1 MGMVITHNM
10 TAAFVSRQYGIVST
24 DAAKTSEKLSS
35 GYRINRSA
43 DDAAGLSIS
52 EKMRA
57 QIRGLNR
64 ASDNIQDGIS
74 LLQVAEGALNETHS
88 ILQRMREL
96 AVQGANDTNA
106 QEDRDAIQKEL
117 DQLMEEVDRIANSTS
132 FNEEIFPLKEINN
145 INVTPG
151 VSWVLPEYLSIHE
164 FSVTAVQDTIYD
176 GVLYSAGDV
185 IQASTLLY
193 DRSKDKRDGDTYKID
208 ARYDVFRLS
217 YHVDGRYG
225 IGGGNVSK
233 DFATLE
239 EVIQNEEQQIKY
251 SMTPSHSSYGMKIEL
266 SDICYDEDGYIY
278 LSTPNIESYLGGN
291 AQDGQVSHG
300 GGALMIS
307 SGSAFKMNKVEDI
320 EANASKD
327 IWIQMG
333 AKANQG
339 MYLNLVDATANGI
352 GLTDISV
359 SDHDKASSAISTIDG
374 AINKVSEYRSNFG
387 AQQNRLE
394 HAKAIADNTA
404 ENTQAAE
411 SRIRDTDMSEEM
423 VKMTKHN
430 ILAQVGQSMLAQ
442 ANQSNQYVLGLL
454 Q

>member
-10 TAAFVSRQYGIVST
+10 TAAFASRQYGIVST

-74 LLQVAEGALNETHS
+74 LLQVAEGALDETHS

-106 QEDRDAIQKEL
+106 QEDRDAIRKEL

-132 FNEEIFPLKEINN
+132 FNEEIHPLTGKTSASNLGN
-145 INVTPG
+145 AG
-151 VSWVLPEYLSIHE
+151 RSLPSYLSIQNCTITNTSGKDVKWDGIIYHDGE
-164 FSVTAVQDTIYD
+164 NFSANYLMYDANKDSESINPMVYAMVLYGEAAILCDLALGEENAVLGAAEQSAGGGRTINGWGTEPD
-176 GVLYSAGDV
+176 GVIYFSTNNSTGKVYFGLSSDGINWVVDRWRDPAREHLY
-185 IQASTLLY
+185 
-193 DRSKDKRDGDTYKID
+193 
-208 ARYDVFRLS
+208 FR
-217 YHVDGRYG
+217 VDEEN
-225 IGGGNVSK
+225 NVNK
-233 DFATLE
+233 GT
-239 EVIQNEEQQIKY
+239 
-251 SMTPSHSSYGMKIEL
+251 
-266 SDICYDEDGYIY
+266 
-278 LSTPNIESYLGGN
+278 
-291 AQDGQVSHG
+291 
-300 GGALMIS
+300 GA
-307 SGSAFKMNKVEDI
+307 E
-320 EANASKD
+320 D